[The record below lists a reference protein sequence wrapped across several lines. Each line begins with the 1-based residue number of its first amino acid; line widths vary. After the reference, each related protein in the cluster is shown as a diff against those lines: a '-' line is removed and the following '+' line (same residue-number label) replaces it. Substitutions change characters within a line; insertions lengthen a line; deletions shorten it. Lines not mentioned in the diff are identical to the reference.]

1 MQAID
6 IAPATRTSAAQT
18 PAASE
23 RIIAVASGKGGV
35 GKTWFS
41 ITLAQTLAS
50 KGQKILLFD
59 GDLGLANVDIQTGL
73 NPQRDLG
80 GVING
85 DYELQTAIGPCG
97 DCGFDVVA
105 GSSGSGSLAQ
115 LSKQRLDLLA
125 GEILR
130 VAEGYDR
137 VVFDLGAGV
146 EQTVRSMASRAG
158 LSLVVTNDEPTAITD
173 AYAFMKLGYQSNPNS
188 DFRVVVNMAA
198 SRFEGERTF
207 NTLRKACESFLQ
219 KSPKLA
225 GVIRRD
231 ERVREAIRRQ
241 VPLLTR
247 YPNTAAAEDV
257 AEIAK
262 LLSGA

>member
-1 MQAID
+1 
-6 IAPATRTSAAQT
+6 
-18 PAASE
+18 
-23 RIIAVASGKGGV
+23 
-35 GKTWFS
+35 
-41 ITLAQTLAS
+41 
-50 KGQKILLFD
+50 
-59 GDLGLANVDIQTGL
+59 
-73 NPQRDLG
+73 
-80 GVING
+80 
-85 DYELQTAIGPCG
+85 
-97 DCGFDVVA
+97 
-105 GSSGSGSLAQ
+105 
-115 LSKQRLDLLA
+115 
-125 GEILR
+125 
-130 VAEGYDR
+130 
-137 VVFDLGAGV
+137 
-146 EQTVRSMASRAG
+146 MASRAG

-247 YPNTAAAEDV
+247 YPNTAAAEDIV
-257 AEIAK
+257 
-262 LLSGA
+262 LSSKIPIRPFTSKEKALEVLKKFFKGKQENAGIESVLEPHNI